1 MREED
6 LKRITDKISETVG
19 EDVAATIAGDFG
31 ELLTLN
37 SKTIDSLNE
46 KDKRIAELEDTNSKL
61 VTANGQL
68 LQQIPMGK
76 TNPIDSV
83 KKEDATPHVSYNMR
97 DAFDEKGNFIN

>member
-1 MREED
+1 MKEED

-37 SKTIDSLNE
+37 SKTIESLNE

-68 LQQIPMGK
+68 LQQIPMGTK
-76 TNPIDSV
+76 TPV
-83 KKEDATPHVSYNMR
+83 EQVKEDTTSHVSYSMR